1 MELCNAEFKID
12 ENDKVT
18 VNIQGLN
25 ISINFWEEINIMK
38 EIFKDGVYNVETN
51 DKFVFV
57 DIGMNVGMTS
67 LFFSKNPNTIK
78 TYSFEPFPKT
88 YEFARKNID
97 QNPSYAPK
105 INSFNYGVGETKE
118 EKSIDYF
125 LDYKGSVGT
134 DGIPDRVLDDSV
146 KGKMTSERVVLESA
160 ETVVTKIRGENP
172 GLKLYAKIDCEGAEY
187 GILKQLSD
195 KNLLKEFELIMME
208 WHNEGPVELVEI
220 LKKNGFISYSFWPN
234 NNDIG
239 MIYSFRSS

>member
-1 MELCNAEFKID
+1 
-12 ENDKVT
+12 
-18 VNIQGLN
+18 
-25 ISINFWEEINIMK
+25 
-38 EIFKDGVYNVETN
+38 
-51 DKFVFV
+51 
-57 DIGMNVGMTS
+57 
-67 LFFSKNPNTIK
+67 
-78 TYSFEPFPKT
+78 
-88 YEFARKNID
+88 
-97 QNPSYAPK
+97 
-105 INSFNYGVGETKE
+105 
-118 EKSIDYF
+118 
-125 LDYKGSVGT
+125 VGT